1 MNPAELNALAKQ
13 YYNQGHWQ
21 QAAQYFEQAL
31 LVSRTQA
38 DLLTQASA
46 LDSLATLHCYQLGQR
61 AQALDFYQQAMS
73 LWQEAGDKAGEALTG
88 VNIAGMY
95 QADGRFEEARQL
107 MEHVIEL
114 DQALDSPH
122 LRSHRIILGA
132 IRKRLRRL
140 AEAEENSTQL

>member
-1 MNPAELNALAKQ
+1 MNAAELNRQGKQ
-13 YYNQGHWQ
+13 FYNQGDWR

-31 LVSRTQA
+31 LISQEQG
-38 DLLTQASA
+38 DLLIQAST
-46 LDSLATLHCYQLGQR
+46 LDSLATLYCYHLGQR
-61 AQALDFYQQAMS
+61 SQALDFYQQA
-73 LWQEAGDKAGEALTG
+73 LAIWEAAGDKASQALTG

-114 DQALDSPH
+114 DQAVDSPH

-140 AEAEENSTQL
+140 AEAEENSTQP